1 LPIFLE
7 GLSYLLIAPILVEM
21 VAFLFVSPPIGG
33 NGTIVVIVALVISA
47 LLYSLPEA
55 PLPHV
60 SIANW
65 QAFNLIWMHS
75 TLFRH
80 VGK

>member
-1 LPIFLE
+1 
-7 GLSYLLIAPILVEM
+7 M

-33 NGTIVVIVALVISA
+33 DGTVVVIVALVVVP
-47 LLYSLPEA
+47 LYSLPEV
-55 PLPHV
+55 PLPQV

-65 QAFNLIWMHS
+65 QAFDLIWMHS
-75 TLFRH
+75 TLLQH

>member
-1 LPIFLE
+1 MSIDCA
-7 GLSYLLIAPILVEM
+7 YL
-21 VAFLFVSPPIGG
+21 VAMGAFSFVSPPIGG
-33 NGTIVVIVALVISA
+33 DGTVVVIVALVVV
-47 LLYSLPEA
+47 LLYSSPVA

-65 QAFNLIWMHS
+65 QAFDLIRMHS
-75 TLFRH
+75 TLLQH

>member
-1 LPIFLE
+1 M
-7 GLSYLLIAPILVEM
+7 M

-33 NGTIVVIVALVISA
+33 NGTVIVIVALVVVP
-47 LLYSLPEA
+47 LYSSPEA
-55 PLPHV
+55 PLLHI

-65 QAFNLIWMHS
+65 QAFDLIWMHS
-75 TLFRH
+75 TLLRH